1 MVTFAIPVIN
11 FSLTIYQLMTCTGED
26 YLDTTPFDL
35 TERVYNRVTKYVD
48 TCTGP
53 Y

>member
-1 MVTFAIPVIN
+1 M
-11 FSLTIYQLMTCTGED
+11 YQLMTCTGED
-26 YLDTTPFDL
+26 YLDTYTPL
-35 TERVYNRVTKYVD
+35 TVRVYNRVTKYVD